1 LFYIVAIGLL
11 LAVGSALL
19 SGLIKYMQLSSTIN
33 KAITIMDNLS
43 AGNLDSSEIIIVDD
57 AGVHKY
63 FVE

>member
-1 LFYIVAIGLL
+1 
-11 LAVGSALL
+11 
-19 SGLIKYMQLSSTIN
+19 MQLSSTIN